1 MRFVLWTRPGMPG
14 VNNSRNVI
22 LRARVDV
29 IMVSRAEGAPRVV
42 NITKIEIEVPAEL
55 LEAVEVQSRARDETV
70 SQFFCR
76 GAETLLR
83 RHRERRMLE
92 EYVQAR
98 EKMPDQTEVDE
109 ALRALEDP
117 GTGATESES

>member
-1 MRFVLWTRPGMPG
+1 MNDSMR
-14 VNNSRNVI
+14 
-22 LRARVDV
+22 
-29 IMVSRAEGAPRVV
+29 
-42 NITKIEIEVPAEL
+42 IEIEVTAEL
-55 LEAVEVQSRARDETV
+55 LEAVEAQSRERGETV

-98 EKMPDQTEVDE
+98 ERMPEQDEVDE
-109 ALRALEDP
+109 AKKALEDS
-117 GTGATESES
+117 GMGAAESES